1 MQLLFY
7 AVNNADDTDEFSEH
21 DDTDEFNELEFS
33 VSLIKE
39 KFYSGYQPFLMN
51 FLRDKNSVSYFQ
63 RKERCWEN
71 IVHCKLNV

>member
-7 AVNNADDTDEFSEH
+7 AVAIFKNAHDTNV
-21 DDTDEFNELEFS
+21 NELEFS

-51 FLRDKNSVSYFQ
+51 FLRDKNLQFGILLSTK
-63 RKERCWEN
+63 RKMLEK
-71 IVHCKLNV
+71 HSAL